1 MPLFKR
7 NIEQMLLAMK
17 LKAGKP
23 ITELQ
28 FFAAELTEWES
39 SPLRR
44 EMLDGDRYY
53 NGDHDIL
60 GRKRM
65 AIGNDGKMEEIK
77 YLPNNRIVD
86 NQYAKH
92 VDQKKNYLLGK
103 PLTFESG
110 NAEYVDAVKKVL
122 NRRFMRMLKNSAVD
136 MYNSS
141 IIWLYPYYNDNGEL
155 VFKYFPGYEI
165 LPFWKDAAHT
175 EIECALRLYEVEEY
189 VSHEKRITK
198 KVNVFKEDGVYNYV
212 FENGVLVPDPDAD
225 KPKSSYVTVEKTKGQ
240 PQEFNWERI
249 PLIPI
254 KYNSREIPLIR
265 RARGLQDA
273 INQLRSDFVNNMEED
288 IHSTIIVLKNYD
300 GQDLGEFRHN
310 LATYGAVKVRAVEGV
325 QGGVDKLEI
334 EVNSENYKVVLEM
347 LKSALIENMRSFDGK
362 DERLKG
368 TPNQMNIQSL
378 YMDID
383 LDANDTESELH
394 AAFEE
399 IFWFVNQ
406 HLANTGAGDFE
417 GVDIKVIFN
426 RDTLVNESEVIENC
440 GKSAGVI
447 SDETIIA
454 QHPWVDDP
462 QKELEKMKAQKE
474 KEAAEAAA
482 TDPYKTAFVAGKQT
496 GGPEDVEE

>member
-7 NIEQMLLAMK
+7 KIEQMLFDMK

-28 FFAAELTEWES
+28 FFAAELTEWEH

-44 EMLDGDRYY
+44 EMLDGERYY

-60 GRKRM
+60 HRKRT
-65 AIGNDGKMEEIK
+65 AIGKDGKLEEIK

-103 PLTFESG
+103 PLAFDSDNT
-110 NAEYVDAVKKVL
+110 AYVDAVKKVL
-122 NRRFMRMLKNSAVD
+122 NRRFMRMLKSAAVD
-136 MYNSS
+136 MFNSS
-141 IIWLYPYYNDNGEL
+141 IIWLYPYYNDHGEL
-155 VFKYFPGYEI
+155 VFKHFPGYEI

-175 EIECALRLYEVEEY
+175 EIECACRLYEVECYIGSKKE
-189 VSHEKRITK
+189 IIK
-198 KVNVFKEDGVYNYV
+198 KVSLFKEDGVYNYV
-212 FENGVLVPDPDAD
+212 FENGVLLPDPDLS
-225 KPKSSYVTVEKTKGQ
+225 PKASYITLEKKGQ
-240 PQEFNWERI
+240 TQEFNWERI
-249 PLIPI
+249 PLIPV

-362 DERLKG
+362 DDRLKG

-383 LDANDTESELH
+383 LDTNDTETELH

-399 IFWFVNQ
+399 ILWFVRQ
-406 HLANTGAGDFE
+406 HLANIGEGDFE
-417 GVDIKVIFN
+417 DAEITVIFN

-440 GKSAGVI
+440 GKSAGII

-454 QHPWVDDP
+454 QHPWIDDP
-462 QKELEKMKAQKE
+462 QKELERLKAQKE
-474 KEAAEAAA
+474 KEVADAAA
-482 TDPYKTAFVAGKQT
+482 TDPYKNAFVSGKQT
-496 GGPEDVEE
+496 GGPDNVDEP